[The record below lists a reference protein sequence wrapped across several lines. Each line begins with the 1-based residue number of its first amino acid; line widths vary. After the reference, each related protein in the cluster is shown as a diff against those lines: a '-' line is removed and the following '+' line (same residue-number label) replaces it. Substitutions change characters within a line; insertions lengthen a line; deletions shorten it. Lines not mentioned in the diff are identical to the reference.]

1 MKVKI
6 TERESD
12 GKKIPIVE
20 KYYPSGKLYSITMY
34 ELKDKDED
42 IEKND
47 IKKFYIS
54 GKLEKDIYIY
64 IYSEVCYESGNLK
77 KRKIQRENKSKD
89 VEYSEIGEVVKKYN

>member
-20 KYYPSGKLYSITMY
+20 KYYPSGNLYSITMY

-64 IYSEVCYESGNLK
+64 SEVCYESGNLK
-77 KRKIQRENKSKD
+77 KRKMQGENKSKD
-89 VEYSEIGEVVKKYN
+89 LEYSEIGEVVKKYN